1 MEHDSAQLG
10 MGPWPTHH
18 EYIMIAVICTGLFCA
33 LFQRLY
39 TEAWEK
45 DKTSLHIKPDTP
57 EIILSQQNA
66 INMSRVSTIKPTIII
81 WIELATRWDS

>member
-1 MEHDSAQLG
+1 MFRRESERNTSLVRNDCFNMQWKVLMPSI
-10 MGPWPTHH
+10 
-18 EYIMIAVICTGLFCA
+18 YTGLFCA
-33 LFQRLY
+33 FSQRLY

-81 WIELATRWDS
+81 